1 MICVTIG
8 RGRHK
13 TLKAEWKEA
22 AEAGAELVELRID
35 LLRSDPNVKRILAE
49 RPTPVVFT
57 VRRGSDGGVWR
68 GDEEKRQRLLREA
81 ILLGVDYVDIESDIA
96 ASIPRF
102 GPTKRIV
109 STHIFKKTPTD
120 AELLALVKS
129 TREKQADVVKIAA
142 MSQSLSDASRMLEL
156 ISKTNADGP
165 VLGISMGPL
174 GLFTRILGAKYG
186 APFTYAGFN
195 PDRTFAPGM
204 PRFGDLQK
212 DYQYDLIDSETEIY
226 AVIGDPIGQSLSP
239 AIHNASFR
247 ELGLNKAYVPIQ
259 MPGGRLKE
267 SLQELGWLDI
277 KGYSVTIPHKEA
289 MVALL
294 SQADGAV
301 EKTAACNT
309 VVVKDGRLLGYNTDY
324 HAAMRSLEDKLGGVM
339 ERDASPL
346 LDKQMLIL
354 GAGGAARS
362 IASGAVRRGAGVTI
376 CNRHEERAVTL
387 AEELGC
393 RSVPWSGRAGQLC
406 DILVNCTPVGMH
418 PHVDD
423 SPVPPAAFRPGM
435 LVFDTIYHP
444 ENTMLLKLAREH
456 DCQTISG
463 VDMFIRQAAAQF
475 YLFTGQEAPVDL
487 MRDIVQRK
495 LGALRT

>member
-13 TLKAEWKEA
+13 TLQAEWKAA

-35 LLRSDPNVKRILAE
+35 LLRSEPNVQRILAE

-81 ILLGVDYVDIESDIA
+81 ILLGVDYVDLEFDIA
-96 ASIPRF
+96 GSIPRF
-102 GPTKRIV
+102 GQTKRIV

-120 AELLALVKS
+120 AELLALVKAS
-129 TREKQADVVKIAA
+129 REKQGDVVKIAA

-156 ISKTNADGP
+156 IDKTSGDGP

-174 GLFTRILGAKYG
+174 GLFTRILGRKYG
-186 APFTYAGFN
+186 APFTFAGFN

-204 PRFGDLQK
+204 PLFQDLRR
-212 DYQYDLIDSETEIY
+212 DYEYDRIDSQTEVY
-226 AVIGDPIGQSLSP
+226 AVIGDPIGHSLSP
-239 AIHNASFR
+239 AIHNAAFR
-247 ELGLNKAYVPIQ
+247 SLDLNKVYVPIQ
-259 MPGGRLKE
+259 MPAGRLKE
-267 SLQELGWLDI
+267 SLQELAWLDI

-289 MVALL
+289 MVPLL
-294 SQADGAV
+294 HQADGAV
-301 EKTAACNT
+301 ERTAACNT
-309 VVVKDGRLLGYNTDY
+309 VVVKDGKFLGYNTDY
-324 HAAMRSLEDKLGGVM
+324 HAAMRSLEDRLGGVLD
-339 ERDASPL
+339 RDASPL
-346 LDKQMLIL
+346 LDKQILIL

-362 IASGAVRRGAGVTI
+362 IAAGAARRGAGVTI
-376 CNRHEERAVTL
+376 CNRHDERAVKL

-393 RSVPWSGRAGQLC
+393 RSLPWSARAGKLC
-406 DILVNCTPVGMH
+406 DILINCTPVGMH

-463 VDMFIRQAAAQF
+463 VDMFVRQAAAQF
-475 YLFTGQEAPVDL
+475 YLFTGREAPVEL
-487 MRDIVQRK
+487 MRDIVRRK
-495 LGALRT
+495 LGAVRT